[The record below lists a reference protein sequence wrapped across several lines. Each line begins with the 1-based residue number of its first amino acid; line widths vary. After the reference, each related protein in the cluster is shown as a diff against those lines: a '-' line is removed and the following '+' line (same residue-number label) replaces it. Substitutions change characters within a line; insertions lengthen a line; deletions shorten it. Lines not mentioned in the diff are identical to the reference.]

1 MAMKRPW
8 DAIAWW
14 EIRRIPFNLLVLAA
28 GALSI
33 LIIELIGTRLV
44 KPGEDVEE
52 PIGMLI
58 AVAAYAVAAN
68 LCYTLSWITELVW
81 SRGDT
86 SRTES
91 RRPKIFRAG
100 LIFSAAL
107 TLLPA
112 ILVPAA
118 WLIFGFK

>member
-28 GALSI
+28 GVLSI

-52 PIGMLI
+52 PIGILM

-68 LCYTLSWITELVW
+68 LCYTLSWITELIW

-91 RRPKIFRAG
+91 TRPKLFRAG

-112 ILVPAA
+112 ILIPAA